1 MAIIWMDGFE
11 HYGTGT
17 TGRTN
22 MVNFGVYADGGV
34 SSLSSTQARSGTL
47 SCRGGDFQRSFAA
60 NKTTVGVGCAIWL
73 DSLPTTDVLDYFIFR
88 DPDGNILCRFG
99 LSNSQEFVLYR
110 ANNVEISRSAPG
122 QLTAGGWYHHECKFV
137 PNGATSAIE
146 LRINEVTVYS
156 NNSFPIGSN
165 SGSFPGST
173 ATSTAS
179 VAFDLGGITY
189 TYLDDLYA
197 WDTST
202 SYNNTFLGD
211 KRIAT
216 MFPDGD
222 TAEADWTP
230 NSGTTGY
237 TQIDET
243 AIDSDTTYVSSAT
256 VGDISEFNFQAMP
269 TGAVAISAVQI
280 YTAARKTDVGTCDI
294 ATDIVSGAT
303 STAGATQVCTT
314 SYVYA
319 QNIFQ
324 TDPNTGA
331 LWTKAGVDAAKI
343 RIEREA

>member
-17 TGRTN
+17 TGKDN
-22 MVNFGVYADGGV
+22 MVNYGVYATGGT
-34 SSLSSTQARSGTL
+34 SSLSSTRARSGSL
-47 SCRGGDFQRSFAA
+47 SCRAGDFRRSFAA
-60 NKTTVGVGCAIWL
+60 NLTTAGVGCAIWL
-73 DSLPTTDVLDYFIFR
+73 DSLPATDVLDFFQFR
-88 DPDGNILCRFG
+88 DNSGNVLCRFG
-99 LSNSQEFVLYR
+99 LSNSQELVLYR
-110 ANNVEISRSAPG
+110 ANAEIGRSSPG
-122 QLTAGGWYHHECKFV
+122 QITAAGWFHYECKFV

-156 NNSFPIGSN
+156 NNSFPCGS
-165 SGSFPGST
+165 SLGPGNT

-179 VAFDLGGITY
+179 VEFDLSGVTY
-189 TYLDDLYA
+189 SYLDDLFA
-197 WDTST
+197 WDSST

-211 KRIAT
+211 KRVAT
-216 MFPDGD
+216 MFPNGD

-230 NSGTTGY
+230 SAGGTGY

-243 AIDSDTTYVSSAT
+243 AVDGDTTYVSTAT
-256 VGDISEFNFQAMP
+256 VGHISEFDFEAMP
-269 TGAVAISAVQI
+269 TGAVAVSAVQI

-294 ATDIVSGAT
+294 ATDIVSAAT